1 MSRLPGESGSDDAKP
16 KRRARIVRKVRRT
29 RRAAPERVEEE
40 PTQEQRAEQQRAEK
54 HRSERGWTYD
64 ADQDRAAREAL
75 LEPRPRRRRRLR
87 LLPVAARRYLATG
100 VLVAMVGLGLA
111 GYQSWRVVTQGREL
125 AQVQHERDALAQE
138 RDDLARE
145 LETIRSAAAASTA
158 ATTGEQASRVYV
170 VKAGDS
176 LWDIAARLYGNGH
189 MYTIIALQNKLSDP
203 ARLEEGRVLVI
214 PPVKPG
220 P

>member
-1 MSRLPGESGSDDAKP
+1 MSRLPGESGSDDANP

-29 RRAAPERVEEE
+29 RQAAPERGRKAAPERVEEE
-40 PTQEQRAEQQRAEK
+40 PAQEQR
-54 HRSERGWTYD
+54 

-87 LLPVAARRYLATG
+87 LLPVAAHRYLAIG
-100 VLVAMVGLGLA
+100 VLAAMVGLGLA

-125 AQVQHERDALAQE
+125 ARVQHERDALAQE
-138 RDDLARE
+138 RDGLARE

-158 ATTGEQASRVYV
+158 ATAGEQASRVYV

-176 LWDIAARLYGNGH
+176 LWDIAARLYGNGR